1 MYKFKHIVLTAIV
14 ILILQACSQVLE
26 TVSFVGGN
34 KKPGVN
40 NNQENFDINIKS
52 LTFKSAMIANKA
64 AYPRQLMLPGSG
76 AKAKVSNEA
85 EFLTSNLPKSTNKF
99 KYLLGY
105 GDELSFTLVS
115 EFQEKKVK
123 WPNSPKPTEYLLGVG
138 DQLNFIQIQ
147 SNIDTVEI
155 LSKSI
160 EESLTLANRDAV
172 SSKGVIGSNG
182 NVLLLGIGNINAA
195 GKTINEIR
203 DDVRNL
209 IISKG
214 QQPNFQLEI
223 SSFRSKRVFVSR
235 VDTNKNEIIYLNNLN
250 LTLQE
255 IALRSGISESA
266 RVSSVI
272 KLSRNSKTYRLTA
285 RQLFNK
291 KSPKI
296 YIQNNDRIEI
306 DIISS
311 NAFQEVATVGSN
323 GKVLLRG
330 IGNINAKNRTLDEL
344 RDEISKKLIDNDLK
358 PTYQLEISKFSSK
371 KAYLIQKD
379 GGTKI
384 LKLTN
389 VPTSL
394 KDIIIANNGNV
405 SSSKGLTIV
414 TLKRDG
420 KTYRIPT
427 EQILNQ
433 DHNSFW
439 IINNDQIELQTIAYK
454 PGQVF
459 ALSGSTGAQII
470 PINPSKRE
478 TLADV
483 LFVPG
488 GALGNRFAKRSE
500 VYLLRGGN
508 PAIALHLNAQ
518 DVSRILVAAKA
529 ELRPNDIIYVAE
541 RPIISFSR
549 TLSEILPLRVLLRD
563 IQEGNIP

>member
-1 MYKFKHIVLTAIV
+1 
-14 ILILQACSQVLE
+14 
-26 TVSFVGGN
+26 
-34 KKPGVN
+34 
-40 NNQENFDINIKS
+40 
-52 LTFKSAMIANKA
+52 
-64 AYPRQLMLPGSG
+64 MLPGSG

-85 EFLTSNLPKSTNKF
+85 EFLTSNLPKSTNKS
-99 KYLLGY
+99 KYLIGY
-105 GDELSFTLVS
+105 GDELIFTLVS
-115 EFQEKKVK
+115 EFQEKKIE

-138 DQLNFIQIQ
+138 DELNFIQVL

-155 LSKSI
+155 LS
-160 EESLTLANRDAV
+160 ESLTLANSEPL
-172 SSKGVIGSNG
+172 SSKGVIGANG
-182 NVLLLGIGNINAA
+182 NVLLLSIGNINAA

-223 SSFRSKRVFVSR
+223 SKFRSKGVFVSR
-235 VDTNKNEIIYLNNLN
+235 VDTSKNEIIFLSNLN
-250 LTLQE
+250 ITLQD
-255 IALRSGISESA
+255 IALKSGISESA

-272 KLSRNSKTYRLTA
+272 RLSRNSKTYSLTA

-291 KSPKI
+291 NSPKI
-296 YIQNNDRIEI
+296 YIQNEDRIEI
-306 DIISS
+306 DIILN
-311 NAFQEVATVGSN
+311 NAFQEVVAVGSN
-323 GKVLLRG
+323 GKVLLRE
-330 IGNINAKNRTLDEL
+330 IGSINAKNRTLDEL
-344 RDEISKKLIDNDLK
+344 RDKISKRLLDNDLK
-358 PTYQLEISKFSSK
+358 PTFQLEISKFSSK

-384 LKLTN
+384 LNLTN

-433 DHNSFW
+433 EHNSFW
-439 IINNDQIELQTIAYK
+439 IINNDQIELQTIPYK

-459 ALSGSTGAQII
+459 ALSGSTSAQII

-483 LFVPG
+483 LFAPG
-488 GALGNRFAKRSE
+488 GALGNKFAKRSE

-508 PAIALHLNAQ
+508 PAVALHLNAQ

-563 IQEGNIP
+563 IQNGDIP

>member
-1 MYKFKHIVLTAIV
+1 MYKFKHIILTAIV

-26 TVSFVGGN
+26 TVSFEGGN

-52 LTFKSAMIANKA
+52 LTFKSAIIANKA

-123 WPNSPKPTEYLLGVG
+123 WPNSPKPTEYLLGIG
-138 DQLNFIQIQ
+138 DQINFIQVL

-155 LSKSI
+155 LSNSI
-160 EESLTLANRDAV
+160 EESLTLGNSDTV
-172 SSKGVIGSNG
+172 SSKGFIGSNG

-223 SSFRSKRVFVSR
+223 SSFRKRVFVSR

-255 IALRSGISESA
+255 IALRSGISESS

-311 NAFQEVATVGSN
+311 NAFQEVAIVGSD
-323 GKVLLRG
+323 GKVLMPE
-330 IGNINAKNRTLDEL
+330 IGSINAKNRTLDEL
-344 RDEISKKLIDNDLK
+344 RDKITKRLIDNDLK

-379 GGTKI
+379 GKTKI

-405 SSSKGLTIV
+405 SSSKGLTIA

-439 IINNDQIELQTIAYK
+439 IINNDQIELQTIPYK

-459 ALSGSTGAQII
+459 ALSGSTGAHII

-508 PAIALHLNAQ
+508 PAVALHLNAQ

-549 TLSEILPLRVLLRD
+549 TLSEIIPLRALLRD